1 MFNSIQ
7 QRFLTPNYK
16 NIAFKGNGENK
27 TGRGS
32 SGNQPASEDVY
43 TGRRGSSPAP
53 TSTTSTPIPAG
64 NNSSGKI
71 NHYKILDLNPKKH
84 IIGSS
89 GYCFHFGR

>member
-1 MFNSIQ
+1 MFNSVQ
-7 QRFLTPNYK
+7 QKFSTPNYK
-16 NIAFKGNGENK
+16 NIAFKGTEENK

-32 SGNQPASEDVY
+32 SGSQPVNEDVY

-64 NNSSGKI
+64 TSTSGKI
-71 NHYKILDLNPKKH
+71 NHSKILDLNPKKH

-89 GYCFHFGR
+89 NK